1 MTTTS
6 KNISIWLCALL
17 ALTGCAVNKAAYN
30 TQKKYAPEQLQHDY
44 TVFRET
50 LEEAHPSLY
59 WYTPKDSMDYY
70 FTEGFGKLKDSLTEQ
85 DFRKILM
92 YVTAK
97 VNCGHTTVR
106 SSKKY
111 AKYNDTV
118 RSERTF
124 PLAVKI
130 WGDSMVVAENLH
142 RNDSVL
148 KRGTP
153 ITAINGKTVKQ
164 LTDTLFNYISTDGY
178 NATHKAQILSGRGT
192 FGSLYTMLYGF
203 SPYYQI
209 QYTDSLGNSNE
220 YMLPLFYPR
229 KDSTLRRPPVNKDS
243 VTKRASPRPAPER
256 TPNVN
261 RMRVLKLDTLSKT
274 AVMEV
279 NTFSKGHGLKRF
291 FKKSFKTLRK
301 TGIENLIIDVRT
313 NGGGNVNNS
322 TTLTRYIA
330 DKNFVIADS
339 LYAITRKNKY
349 GKYIENYFPNKVF
362 MLFYARKKGD
372 KYHFRYF
379 EKHKNK
385 PIKKNHFNGQVY
397 VLTGGYSFSATTLFT
412 GTVKPQ
418 DNVTVVGEETGGGAY
433 GNSAWLIPDVT
444 LPNTK
449 VRFRLPRFRLV
460 IDKNIP
466 HDGLGVQPEI
476 FVGPSSKAIKR
487 GSDYKLEAALR
498 LIAQKEKAA
507 KQSGN

>member
-1 MTTTS
+1 MLNTNT
-6 KNISIWLCALL
+6 KIAVLLGALW

-30 TQKKYAPEQLQHDY
+30 PQKKYSPAQLQKDY
-44 TVFRET
+44 AVYRET

-70 FTEGFGKLKDSLTEQ
+70 FDEGRQQINDSLTEA

-97 VNCGHTTVR
+97 INCGHTTVR
-106 SSKKY
+106 PSKKY
-111 AKYNDTV
+111 TRYTDTLKA
-118 RSERTF
+118 ERAF

-148 KRGTP
+148 KRGTV
-153 ITAINGKTVKQ
+153 ITALDGKSVRQ

-178 NATHKAQILSGRGT
+178 NTTHKAQILSGRGT

-203 SPYYQI
+203 APYYQV
-209 QYTDSLGNSNE
+209 QYIDSLGNSKE

-229 KDSTLRRPPVNKDS
+229 KDSALRRPPTRDS
-243 VTKRASPRPAPER
+243 STRRATPAPRPAPDKTVR
-256 TPNVN
+256 LN
-261 RMRVLKLDTLSKT
+261 RMRVLKIDTLSKT

-279 NTFSKGHGLKRF
+279 NTFSKGHGLKKF
-291 FKKSFKTLRK
+291 FKRSFKTLRK
-301 TGIENLIIDVRT
+301 ERISNLIIDVRT

-330 DKNFVIADS
+330 DKPFVIADS

-349 GKYIENYFPNKVF
+349 GRYIENYFPNKIF
-362 MLFYARKKGD
+362 MFFYARKKNGQ
-372 KYHFRYF
+372 YHFRYF

-385 PIKKNHFNGQVY
+385 PIKKNHFDGQVY
-397 VLTGGYSFSATTLFT
+397 VLTGGYSFSATTLFA

-418 DNVTVVGEETGGGAY
+418 DNVTIIGEETGGGAY
-433 GNSAWLIPDVT
+433 GNTAWLIPDVT

-449 VRFRLPRFRLV
+449 LRFRLPRFRLV

-466 HDGLGVQPEI
+466 HDGHGVQPEVY
-476 FVGPSSKAIKR
+476 VGPTSKAIKR

-498 LIAQKEKAA
+498 LIHQRKK
-507 KQSGN
+507 K

>member
-1 MTTTS
+1 MIQS
-6 KNISIWLCALL
+6 SLKISFLLGALW
-17 ALTGCAVNKAAYN
+17 ALTGCGVNRASYN
-30 TQKKYAPEQLQHDY
+30 MQKKYGPEQLQKDY

-70 FTEGFGKLKDSLTEQ
+70 FNQARQQLNDSLTEA
-85 DFRKILM
+85 DFRKVLM

-97 VNCGHTTVR
+97 INCGHTTVR
-106 SSKKY
+106 ASKKY
-111 AKYNDTV
+111 IKYSDTAKV
-118 RSERTF
+118 ERTF

-130 WGDSMVVAENLH
+130 WGDSMVVTENLH
-142 RNDSVL
+142 RTDTVL

-153 ITAINGKTVKQ
+153 VTAINGKTVKQ

-203 SPYYQI
+203 SPYYQV
-209 QYTDSLGNSNE
+209 QYIDSLGNSNE

-229 KDSTLRRPPVNKDS
+229 KDSALRRPANRDS
-243 VTKRASPRPAPER
+243 STRRATPTPRPAPDKTVR
-256 TPNVN
+256 LN
-261 RMRVLKLDTLSKT
+261 RMRVLKIDTLSKT

-279 NTFSKGHGLKRF
+279 NTFSRGHGLKKF
-291 FKKSFKTLRK
+291 FKKSFRTLRHN
-301 TGIENLIIDVRT
+301 GINNLIIDVRT

-322 TTLTRYIA
+322 TLLTRYIA
-330 DKNFVIADS
+330 KEKFVIADS

-349 GKYIENYFPNKVF
+349 GRYIENYFPNKVF

-385 PIKKNHFNGQVY
+385 PVKKNHFDGDVY
-397 VLTGGYSFSATTLFT
+397 VLTGGYSFSATTLFA

-418 DNVTVVGEETGGGAY
+418 ENVTIIGEETGGAAY

-449 VRFRLPRFRLV
+449 LRFRLPRFRLV

-466 HDGLGVQPEI
+466 HDGLGVQPEV

-498 LIAQKEKAA
+498 LISKKEQAA
-507 KQSGN
+507 RQAN